1 MTNINKTKKINK
13 FSMKKSD
20 IILLGSVFVIALAG
34 FLGILWLQNA
44 LSDED
49 GVAAVYH
56 ENTLIMEIYLSDGSY
71 MIFNPERIVRADA
84 LGVADDPSSP
94 YRDCFEV
101 DNIYCVMG
109 ENGPVVIEYS
119 SNRVTV
125 IYETSPYNYCRNHGP
140 TNSPARPITCLPNL
154 ISIRIETQ
162 DAPDDAYIERRDPW
176 IRYKVH

>member
-1 MTNINKTKKINK
+1 MTYSEKNKMKNK
-13 FSMKKSD
+13 FTIKKTD
-20 IILLGSVFVIALAG
+20 VILLSTVAIIALIG
-34 FLGILWLQNA
+34 FFGILWLQA
-44 LSDED
+44 TLSDDD

-109 ENGPVVIEYS
+109 ENGPVVIAYS
-119 SNRVTV
+119 NNRVTV

-162 DAPDDAYIERRDPW
+162 DAPDDAYIERRESW